1 MKLGTR
7 RWTVLS
13 LALASLALL
22 SAVAAF
28 GSSHWCVG
36 SHRAVKPLCLSATRG
51 GECLDPAGGQEQ
63 ANVSEAGSVRYVWET
78 GDDRYALRAFHT
90 GFWVSCEEVSSLQVK
105 CRSFLQVT
113 PESEQGVLWFAIV
126 AETLNIALLA
136 VGHVLLCTQRLPSA
150 HPLLA
155 PRINSMAALFIVLSG
170 IVGMLGHIMFTMVLH
185 ITVSLGPNDWK
196 PQSWN
201 YGWSFLLAWFSFSC
215 TMASAVSCRNSCH
228 QAVATHRRATGGLE
242 ASPFSPRLLLLDPSE
257 APFLWESSAFSTP
270 GAERGG
276 DGASPTACGAFSPC

>member
-113 PESEQGVLWFAIV
+113 PESEQAQISLPP
-126 AETLNIALLA
+126 LCAL
-136 VGHVLLCTQRLPSA
+136 
-150 HPLLA
+150 PLLS
-155 PRINSMAALFIVLSG
+155 PLRSPSLPFLHCTPSPS
-170 IVGMLGHIMFTMVLH
+170 LPLPLLLPVLH
-185 ITVSLGPNDWK
+185 HSPSPSFYPILHPPSLRTRP
-196 PQSWN
+196 
-201 YGWSFLLAWFSFSC
+201 
-215 TMASAVSCRNSCH
+215 
-228 QAVATHRRATGGLE
+228 
-242 ASPFSPRLLLLDPSE
+242 
-257 APFLWESSAFSTP
+257 STP
-270 GAERGG
+270 TSCSRSPVVCHRGG
-276 DGASPTACGAFSPC
+276 DPEHRTPGRRTCSPLHPEAALRPPSSCPEDQLHGCTLHRPLWYRGDAGTHHVHYGATYHSQSGP